1 MLHGTMES
9 HMAFQ
14 WLQMR
19 IQEERERRELQAK
32 HLERLPAALQEIHDY
47 LDQCV
52 QSYTENFGADSA
64 KIVLLPDRI
73 QVTVREERGGRWQT
87 LSKVE
92 VISVPDMPG
101 FRVERGES
109 SMEVEFGLLP
119 SDKLFYRD
127 REQDK
132 YLTMEEFTRRI
143 LDRAL
148 FQIGRA
154 SCRKACR

>member
-1 MLHGTMES
+1 MELP
-9 HMAFQ
+9 MAFQ

-19 IQEERERRELQAK
+19 IQEETERRERQAK
-32 HLERLPAALQEIHDY
+32 NQERLPGALRDLHGHLAECIQDY
-47 LDQCV
+47 TA
-52 QSYTENFGADSA
+52 SFGCNSA
-64 KIVLLPDRI
+64 EIVLLPDRI
-73 QVTVREERGGRWQT
+73 KVTVREEREGKWQA
-87 LSKVE
+87 LCKAE

-101 FRVERGES
+101 FRVECGEY
-109 SMEVEFGLLP
+109 SMAVELGLLP

-148 FQIGRA
+148 FPALKEQ
-154 SCRKACR
+154 

>member
-1 MLHGTMES
+1 MP
-9 HMAFQ
+9 FQ

-32 HLERLPAALQEIHDY
+32 HLERMPAALQEIHD
-47 LDQCV
+47 LLAECIED
-52 QSYTENFGADSA
+52 YTQNFGANSA
-64 KIVLLPDRI
+64 DIVMFPNRI
-73 QVTVREERGGRWQT
+73 KVAVREMKDGKWQS

-92 VISVPDMPG
+92 VVCDPEMPG
-101 FRVERGES
+101 FRVERGDYT
-109 SMEVEFGLLP
+109 MAVEFGLLP

-127 REQDK
+127 RELDK

-148 FQIGRA
+148 FPALREQ
-154 SCRKACR
+154 